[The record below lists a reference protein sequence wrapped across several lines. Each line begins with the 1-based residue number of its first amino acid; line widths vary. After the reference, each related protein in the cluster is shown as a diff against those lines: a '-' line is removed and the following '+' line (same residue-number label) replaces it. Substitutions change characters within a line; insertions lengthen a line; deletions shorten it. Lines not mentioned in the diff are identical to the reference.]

1 MDTIGKIDKSIRC
14 CYYRITR
21 QWCIYITCVY
31 SIFNTSRRIYDLLR
45 VMLNW
50 WRIYGDANNL
60 ATIIYR
66 ALFRLVEE
74 TGNAEEC
81 IIVTRFSEILNFQ
94 AVKLSEGEGG
104 AEISNVHTWLGKCY
118 VYRVKPGHRFRF
130 SPATR
135 KNHVR
140 KIRARKLYAVKSG
153 EGEEGERGVELFPP
167 LQPRHDGETSNSS
180 DPTMEIS
187 FC

>member
-1 MDTIGKIDKSIRC
+1 MDTIGKIDKSIRR

-66 ALFRLVEE
+66 TLFRLVEE

-104 AEISNVHTWLGKCY
+104 QRSRTCILDLENVTFTGWNRAIVSGLAPPPVRITCGKY
-118 VYRVKPGHRFRF
+118 V
-130 SPATR
+130 
-135 KNHVR
+135 
-140 KIRARKLYAVKSG
+140 
-153 EGEEGERGVELFPP
+153 RGNYTL
-167 LQPRHDGETSNSS
+167 
-180 DPTMEIS
+180 
-187 FC
+187 